1 MDARQLL
8 IRLMRW
14 TLAWASTPA
23 WACQGMPTLRQAF
36 RPRLREPSA
45 KSPEPEIRLADGV
58 RQQPVLQPEQQVAQR
73 VAGMAVAG
81 CSKSR
86 LRPSAALLLPAHHR
100 LPVPFRLRLRH
111 DGSGGGVMEPH
122 RIGRWSGHASP

>member
-23 WACQGMPTLRQAF
+23 RACKGMPTLRQAF

-81 CSKSR
+81 CSKSAYDR
-86 LRPSAALLLPAHHR
+86 ARRFFSPPTTACPFHSACVFAMTAQE
-100 LPVPFRLRLRH
+100 V
-111 DGSGGGVMEPH
+111 
-122 RIGRWSGHASP
+122 A